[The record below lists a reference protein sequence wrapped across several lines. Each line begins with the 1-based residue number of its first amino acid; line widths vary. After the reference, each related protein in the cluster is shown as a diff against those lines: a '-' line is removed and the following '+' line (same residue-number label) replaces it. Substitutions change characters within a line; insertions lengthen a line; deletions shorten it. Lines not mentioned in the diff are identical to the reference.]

1 MEQLRPCL
9 FFYLLAILLS
19 LSISSTTNSDP
30 TKAETLQWK
39 GGEGAKRTRVRRQNL
54 NLQHA
59 LRLPEKAYAFY
70 MLWRLVNEMYNDTN
84 AIKALTMRPVKL
96 EFTTSEGPKN
106 MEIEVKPSSA
116 PILEQSTHSI
126 GMTGTNDST
135 AMASFPSEPSSLDS
149 QKTTQLEDVKLVEQS
164 TQRLQTTIEKI
175 TEPNQAIEQ
184 HIPDSTTSKIPSP
197 AAEEPSTIVIHEQID
212 HFTSNNGTNN
222 CTTMASFPTHSSLPD
237 SQQTTPSVDP
247 QLVKQTVQRFQTT
260 KQKITE
266 PSEVTEQHI
275 LYSTTLTIKTSSTAA
290 EEPSSINRHEQID
303 PFTAINRTNNS
314 TAMVSLPTQ
323 SSLPDSQEI
332 TQSEDSQLAEKSN
345 QRLQTT
351 KQKVTE
357 PNKVT
362 EQHIPDSTTFT
373 IKISSTAAE
382 EPSTITIHEQIDH
395 FTGINR
401 TNNNS
406 TAMASF
412 PTHSLP
418 DSLETTQSD
427 SQLAEKSTQ
436 RLQTTKQK
444 VTEPNEVTEQHIP
457 DSTTFTIKT
466 SSKAAEEPSSTAL
479 HEQISQFTGINGTNN
494 STATVSLPTQSS
506 LPDSQQTTQSG
517 DPQLVKQTVQRFQ
530 TTKQTIREPSEV
542 TEQHI
547 LYSTTFTIKT
557 SSTAAEEPSS
567 ITIHE
572 QIDPFTGINRTNNS
586 TVMASFPTHSL
597 PDSLETTHS
606 EDSQLAEKSTQRLQ
620 TTKQKVTE
628 PNEVTEQ
635 HIPDST
641 TFTIKISSKAAEEP
655 SSTALHEQISQF
667 TGINGTN
674 NSTAMVSLP
683 TQSSLPDSQQTTQ
696 SGDSQLVKQTVQ
708 RFQTTK
714 QKITEPSEV
723 TEQHILYSTTL
734 TIKTSSTA
742 AEEPSSINRHEQIDP
757 FTAIN
762 RTNNSTA
769 MVSLP
774 TQSSLPDS
782 QEITQSEDSQLAE
795 KSNQRLQTTK
805 QKVTEPNKVTE
816 QHIPDSTTFTIKIS
830 STAAEEPS
838 TITIHEQIDHFTG
851 INRTNNNSTA
861 MASFPTHS
869 LPDSLET
876 TQSDSQLAEKSTQRL
891 QTTKQKMT
899 EPNEVTEQLIPDST
913 TFTIK
918 ISSKAAE
925 EPSSTALHEQISQFT
940 GINGTNNSTA
950 TVSLPTQSSLP
961 DSQQTT
967 QSGDPQIVK
976 QTVQRFQT
984 TKQTIRE
991 PSEVTEQHILYST
1004 TFTIKTSSTA
1014 AEEPS
1019 SITIHEQ
1026 IDPFTGIN
1034 RTNNSTVMA
1043 SFPTHSLPDSLE
1055 TTQSDSQLAEKSTQ
1069 RLQTTKQKVTEPNE
1083 VTEQHIPDSTTFTIK
1098 TSSKAAE
1105 EPSSTALHEQI
1116 DHFTS
1121 NNGTH
1126 NFTTMASFPTH
1137 SSLSN
1142 SQETTP
1148 SVDSQ
1153 LVEQSVQHVQTTKQ
1167 KIIEPSEVTE
1177 QLIPDS
1183 TTLTIKTS
1191 STAVEEPST
1200 ITIHE
1205 QIDHFTG
1212 INGTNNSTT
1221 IALFPDSL
1229 PDSQETTQSGDLQL
1243 AEQSAQYFQ
1252 TTKHKITEPSEVT
1265 EQHTLDSTTFTIKI
1279 SSKAAQ
1285 PSIALYE
1292 QIDHVTGING
1302 TDNSTTIALFLDS
1315 LPDSQETTQSGDSQL
1330 AEQSAQHFQTTKHNI
1345 TEPSEVTEQHTLDST
1360 TFTNKI
1366 SKAAEEPS
1374 SITIHKQI
1382 YHFTDINGT
1391 NNSTAVASFPI
1402 QSSLLDSQKPTQT
1415 GDSEIVEES
1424 PQHENPEPIIRSTGT
1439 NGTNDSTPIM
1449 YFPTDLPP
1457 QGSQK
1462 NTQSGAPKLLEHS
1475 TQHFQILKK
1484 KMTAPSQKIVQPTA
1498 LMPTPD
1504 QATTYRIQ
1512 QTTPLQSAIDPH
1524 IPNND
1529 ILAST
1534 MENENLQPT
1543 SHPQTKKNEQPK
1555 MTPVIN
1561 GMVQR
1566 ISNPTPP
1573 ASTKQTTIATVKSE
1587 IKKNS
1592 VTWQNGK
1599 PNWLVTSTDW
1609 RVSIPTFTLK
1619 QQIQDSTSLLLTE
1632 DRPNSDLSESTSDP
1646 EHHKPKPTEEPINQ
1660 HTEKAPTDGARSSQT
1675 IPVSTETL
1683 ITMFTPNPKPSEKHI
1698 QTTSVMR
1705 HGFLTSRTQENPS
1718 WISTK
1723 RSNIQPTETEES
1735 RSDSINQEHTVDSM
1749 PKENYTNND
1758 LTEKD
1763 KPMQST
1769 SVRQPITTQIATTR
1783 TVSQKHKTFIL
1794 PTHKSANTAIEDDT
1808 KTRRNIFGLLF
1819 TFGCL
1824 MLLLIVILLRVIWRK
1839 WQARRCGSNM
1849 WVAGPPLLRGTYH
1862 SVLQNSSSHTAI
1874 QMRKENSKKTKQ
1886 ENSDV
1891 HETIALKQQNKDL
1904 V

>member
-59 LRLPEKAYAFY
+59 LRLQEKAYAFY

-84 AIKALTMRPVKL
+84 TIKALTMRPVKL

-135 AMASFPSEPSSLDS
+135 AMASFSTEPSSLDS

-175 TEPNQAIEQ
+175 TEPNHAIEQ

-212 HFTSNNGTNN
+212 HFTSNNGTHNF
-222 CTTMASFPTHSSLPD
+222 TTMASFPTHSSLPD
-237 SQQTTPSVDP
+237 SQQTTPSVDS

-275 LYSTTLTIKTSSTAA
+275 LYSTTLTIKT
-290 EEPSSINRHEQID
+290 
-303 PFTAINRTNNS
+303 
-314 TAMVSLPTQ
+314 
-323 SSLPDSQEI
+323 
-332 TQSEDSQLAEKSN
+332 
-345 QRLQTT
+345 
-351 KQKVTE
+351 
-357 PNKVT
+357 
-362 EQHIPDSTTFT
+362 
-373 IKISSTAAE
+373 SSTAAE

-418 DSLETTQSD
+418 DSLETTQS
-427 SQLAEKSTQ
+427 
-436 RLQTTKQK
+436 
-444 VTEPNEVTEQHIP
+444 
-457 DSTTFTIKT
+457 
-466 SSKAAEEPSSTAL
+466 
-479 HEQISQFTGINGTNN
+479 G
-494 STATVSLPTQSS
+494 
-506 LPDSQQTTQSG
+506 
-517 DPQLVKQTVQRFQ
+517 
-530 TTKQTIREPSEV
+530 
-542 TEQHI
+542 
-547 LYSTTFTIKT
+547 
-557 SSTAAEEPSS
+557 
-567 ITIHE
+567 
-572 QIDPFTGINRTNNS
+572 
-586 TVMASFPTHSL
+586 
-597 PDSLETTHS
+597 
-606 EDSQLAEKSTQRLQ
+606 
-620 TTKQKVTE
+620 
-628 PNEVTEQ
+628 
-635 HIPDST
+635 
-641 TFTIKISSKAAEEP
+641 
-655 SSTALHEQISQF
+655 
-667 TGINGTN
+667 
-674 NSTAMVSLP
+674 
-683 TQSSLPDSQQTTQ
+683 
-696 SGDSQLVKQTVQ
+696 
-708 RFQTTK
+708 
-714 QKITEPSEV
+714 
-723 TEQHILYSTTL
+723 
-734 TIKTSSTA
+734 
-742 AEEPSSINRHEQIDP
+742 
-757 FTAIN
+757 
-762 RTNNSTA
+762 
-769 MVSLP
+769 
-774 TQSSLPDS
+774 
-782 QEITQSEDSQLAE
+782 
-795 KSNQRLQTTK
+795 
-805 QKVTEPNKVTE
+805 
-816 QHIPDSTTFTIKIS
+816 
-830 STAAEEPS
+830 
-838 TITIHEQIDHFTG
+838 
-851 INRTNNNSTA
+851 
-861 MASFPTHS
+861 
-869 LPDSLET
+869 
-876 TQSDSQLAEKSTQRL
+876 DSQLAEKSTQRL

-925 EPSSTALHEQISQFT
+925 EPSSTALHEQISQFS

-950 TVSLPTQSSLP
+950 MVSLPTHSSLP
-961 DSQQTT
+961 DSQEITPSVYSQLVE
-967 QSGDPQIVK
+967 QS
-976 QTVQRFQT
+976 VQRVQT
-984 TKQTIRE
+984 TKQTIIE

-1004 TFTIKTSSTA
+1004 TFTIKISKA

-1019 SITIHEQ
+1019 TITIHEQ
-1026 IDPFTGIN
+1026 IDPFTAIN
-1034 RTNNSTVMA
+1034 RTNNSTAMA

-1069 RLQTTKQKVTEPNE
+1069 LLQTTKQKMTEPNE

-1098 TSSKAAE
+1098 ISSKAAE
-1105 EPSSTALHEQI
+1105 EPSSTALHEQISQFSGINGTNNATATVSLPTQSSLPDSQEITQSEDSQLAEKSNQRLQTTKQKVTEPNEVTEQHSPDSTTFTIKISSKAAEEPSSINRHEQI

-1142 SQETTP
+1142 SQETTK

-1191 STAVEEPST
+1191 STAAEEPST

-1243 AEQSAQYFQ
+1243 AEQSAQHFQ

-1265 EQHTLDSTTFTIKI
+1265 EQHTLDSTTFTNKI

-1315 LPDSQETTQSGDSQL
+1315 LPDSQETTQSGDLQL

-1345 TEPSEVTEQHTLDST
+1345 IEPSEVTEQHTLDST

-1366 SKAAEEPS
+1366 AKAAEEPS

-1382 YHFTDINGT
+1382 YHFTGMNGT

-1424 PQHENPEPIIRSTGT
+1424 PQHENPEPIIHSAGT
-1439 NGTNDSTPIM
+1439 NGTNDYAHIM
-1449 YFPTDLPP
+1449 SFPTDLPP
-1457 QGSQK
+1457 QESQK
-1462 NTQSGAPKLLEHS
+1462 NTHSGAPKLLEHS

-1512 QTTPLQSAIDPH
+1512 QTTPPQSAIDPH

-1543 SHPQTKKNEQPK
+1543 SHPQTKKNEPK
-1555 MTPVIN
+1555 MIPVIN

-1573 ASTKQTTIATVKSE
+1573 GRTKQTTISTVKSE
-1587 IKKNS
+1587 IKKNSPHTLS

-1660 HTEKAPTDGARSSQT
+1660 HTDGARSSQT

-1749 PKENYTNND
+1749 SKENYTNND

-1808 KTRRNIFGLLF
+1808 KTRRDIFGLLF

>member
-1 MEQLRPCL
+1 M
-9 FFYLLAILLS
+9 
-19 LSISSTTNSDP
+19 
-30 TKAETLQWK
+30 
-39 GGEGAKRTRVRRQNL
+39 
-54 NLQHA
+54 
-59 LRLPEKAYAFY
+59 
-70 MLWRLVNEMYNDTN
+70 
-84 AIKALTMRPVKL
+84 
-96 EFTTSEGPKN
+96 
-106 MEIEVKPSSA
+106 
-116 PILEQSTHSI
+116 
-126 GMTGTNDST
+126 
-135 AMASFPSEPSSLDS
+135 
-149 QKTTQLEDVKLVEQS
+149 
-164 TQRLQTTIEKI
+164 
-175 TEPNQAIEQ
+175 
-184 HIPDSTTSKIPSP
+184 
-197 AAEEPSTIVIHEQID
+197 
-212 HFTSNNGTNN
+212 
-222 CTTMASFPTHSSLPD
+222 
-237 SQQTTPSVDP
+237 
-247 QLVKQTVQRFQTT
+247 
-260 KQKITE
+260 
-266 PSEVTEQHI
+266 
-275 LYSTTLTIKTSSTAA
+275 
-290 EEPSSINRHEQID
+290 
-303 PFTAINRTNNS
+303 
-314 TAMVSLPTQ
+314 
-323 SSLPDSQEI
+323 
-332 TQSEDSQLAEKSN
+332 
-345 QRLQTT
+345 
-351 KQKVTE
+351 
-357 PNKVT
+357 
-362 EQHIPDSTTFT
+362 
-373 IKISSTAAE
+373 
-382 EPSTITIHEQIDH
+382 
-395 FTGINR
+395 
-401 TNNNS
+401 
-406 TAMASF
+406 
-412 PTHSLP
+412 
-418 DSLETTQSD
+418 
-427 SQLAEKSTQ
+427 
-436 RLQTTKQK
+436 
-444 VTEPNEVTEQHIP
+444 TEPNEVTEQ
-457 DSTTFTIKT
+457 
-466 SSKAAEEPSSTAL
+466 L
-479 HEQISQFTGINGTNN
+479 
-494 STATVSLPTQSS
+494 
-506 LPDSQQTTQSG
+506 
-517 DPQLVKQTVQRFQ
+517 
-530 TTKQTIREPSEV
+530 
-542 TEQHI
+542 
-547 LYSTTFTIKT
+547 
-557 SSTAAEEPSS
+557 
-567 ITIHE
+567 
-572 QIDPFTGINRTNNS
+572 
-586 TVMASFPTHSL
+586 
-597 PDSLETTHS
+597 
-606 EDSQLAEKSTQRLQ
+606 
-620 TTKQKVTE
+620 
-628 PNEVTEQ
+628 
-635 HIPDST
+635 IPDST

-683 TQSSLPDSQQTTQ
+683 TQSSLPDSLETTQ
-696 SGDSQLVKQTVQ
+696 SDSQLAEKSNQRLQTTKQKVTEPNEVTEQHSPDSTTFTIKISSKAAEETSSTALHEQISQFSGINGTNNSTAIVSLPTQSSLPDSQEITQSEDSQLVKQTVQ

-723 TEQHILYSTTL
+723 TEQHIL
-734 TIKTSSTA
+734 
-742 AEEPSSINRHEQIDP
+742 D
-757 FTAIN
+757 
-762 RTNNSTA
+762 
-769 MVSLP
+769 
-774 TQSSLPDS
+774 
-782 QEITQSEDSQLAE
+782 
-795 KSNQRLQTTK
+795 
-805 QKVTEPNKVTE
+805 
-816 QHIPDSTTFTIKIS
+816 
-830 STAAEEPS
+830 
-838 TITIHEQIDHFTG
+838 
-851 INRTNNNSTA
+851 
-861 MASFPTHS
+861 
-869 LPDSLET
+869 
-876 TQSDSQLAEKSTQRL
+876 
-891 QTTKQKMT
+891 
-899 EPNEVTEQLIPDST
+899 
-913 TFTIK
+913 
-918 ISSKAAE
+918 
-925 EPSSTALHEQISQFT
+925 
-940 GINGTNNSTA
+940 
-950 TVSLPTQSSLP
+950 
-961 DSQQTT
+961 
-967 QSGDPQIVK
+967 
-976 QTVQRFQT
+976 
-984 TKQTIRE
+984 
-991 PSEVTEQHILYST
+991 ST

-1026 IDPFTGIN
+1026 IDPFTAIN
-1034 RTNNSTVMA
+1034 RTNNSTAMA

-1083 VTEQHIPDSTTFTIK
+1083 VTEQLIPDSTTFTIK
-1098 TSSKAAE
+1098 ISKAAE
-1105 EPSSTALHEQI
+1105 EPSSI
-1116 DHFTS
+1116 S
-1121 NNGTH
+1121 
-1126 NFTTMASFPTH
+1126 
-1137 SSLSN
+1137 
-1142 SQETTP
+1142 
-1148 SVDSQ
+1148 
-1153 LVEQSVQHVQTTKQ
+1153 
-1167 KIIEPSEVTE
+1167 
-1177 QLIPDS
+1177 
-1183 TTLTIKTS
+1183 
-1191 STAVEEPST
+1191 
-1200 ITIHE
+1200 IHE

-1221 IALFPDSL
+1221 IALFLDSL

-1243 AEQSAQYFQ
+1243 AEQSAQHFQ

-1345 TEPSEVTEQHTLDST
+1345 IEPSEVTEQHTLDST

-1391 NNSTAVASFPI
+1391 NNYTAVASFPI

-1457 QGSQK
+1457 QESQK

-1512 QTTPLQSAIDPH
+1512 QTTPPQSAIDPH

-1573 ASTKQTTIATVKSE
+1573 ASTKQTTISTVKSE
-1587 IKKNS
+1587 IKSIS

-1735 RSDSINQEHTVDSM
+1735 GSDSINQEHTVDSM

-1808 KTRRNIFGLLF
+1808 KTRRDIFGLLF

>member
-84 AIKALTMRPVKL
+84 AIKSFTMRPVKL

-135 AMASFPSEPSSLDS
+135 AMASFSTEPSSLDS

-197 AAEEPSTIVIHEQID
+197 AAEEPSTIAIHEQID

-222 CTTMASFPTHSSLPD
+222 FTTMASFPTQSSLPD
-237 SQQTTPSVDP
+237 SQQTTPSGDS
-247 QLVKQTVQRFQTT
+247 QLVKQTVQRVQTT

-275 LYSTTLTIKTSSTAA
+275 LYSTTLTIK
-290 EEPSSINRHEQID
+290 
-303 PFTAINRTNNS
+303 
-314 TAMVSLPTQ
+314 
-323 SSLPDSQEI
+323 
-332 TQSEDSQLAEKSN
+332 K
-345 QRLQTT
+345 
-351 KQKVTE
+351 
-357 PNKVT
+357 
-362 EQHIPDSTTFT
+362 
-373 IKISSTAAE
+373 SSTAAE

-401 TNNNS
+401 TNNS
-406 TAMASF
+406 TVMASF

-436 RLQTTKQK
+436 RLQTTKQ
-444 VTEPNEVTEQHIP
+444 N
-457 DSTTFTIKT
+457 
-466 SSKAAEEPSSTAL
+466 
-479 HEQISQFTGINGTNN
+479 
-494 STATVSLPTQSS
+494 
-506 LPDSQQTTQSG
+506 
-517 DPQLVKQTVQRFQ
+517 
-530 TTKQTIREPSEV
+530 
-542 TEQHI
+542 
-547 LYSTTFTIKT
+547 
-557 SSTAAEEPSS
+557 
-567 ITIHE
+567 
-572 QIDPFTGINRTNNS
+572 
-586 TVMASFPTHSL
+586 M
-597 PDSLETTHS
+597 
-606 EDSQLAEKSTQRLQ
+606 
-620 TTKQKVTE
+620 TE

-696 SGDSQLVKQTVQ
+696 SGD
-708 RFQTTK
+708 
-714 QKITEPSEV
+714 
-723 TEQHILYSTTL
+723 
-734 TIKTSSTA
+734 
-742 AEEPSSINRHEQIDP
+742 
-757 FTAIN
+757 
-762 RTNNSTA
+762 
-769 MVSLP
+769 
-774 TQSSLPDS
+774 
-782 QEITQSEDSQLAE
+782 
-795 KSNQRLQTTK
+795 
-805 QKVTEPNKVTE
+805 
-816 QHIPDSTTFTIKIS
+816 
-830 STAAEEPS
+830 
-838 TITIHEQIDHFTG
+838 
-851 INRTNNNSTA
+851 
-861 MASFPTHS
+861 
-869 LPDSLET
+869 
-876 TQSDSQLAEKSTQRL
+876 
-891 QTTKQKMT
+891 
-899 EPNEVTEQLIPDST
+899 
-913 TFTIK
+913 
-918 ISSKAAE
+918 
-925 EPSSTALHEQISQFT
+925 
-940 GINGTNNSTA
+940 
-950 TVSLPTQSSLP
+950 
-961 DSQQTT
+961 
-967 QSGDPQIVK
+967 PQILK

-991 PSEVTEQHILYST
+991 PSEVTEQHILDST
-1004 TFTIKTSSTA
+1004 TLTIKTSSTA

-1019 SITIHEQ
+1019 TITIHEQ

-1069 RLQTTKQKVTEPNE
+1069 RLQTTKQNVTEPNE

-1098 TSSKAAE
+1098 ISSKAAE
-1105 EPSSTALHEQI
+1105 ETSSTALHEQI

-1142 SQETTP
+1142 LQKTTPSVYSQLVEQSVQRVQTTKQKIIEPSEVTEQHIPDSTTFTIKTSSTAAEEPSSTALHEQISQFTGINRTNTAMVSLPTQSSLPDSLETNQSDSQLAEKSTQRLQTTKQNMTEPNEVTEQHIPDSTTFTIKISSKAAEEPSSTALHEQIDHFTSNNGTHNFTTLASFPTHSSLSNSQETTP

-1153 LVEQSVQHVQTTKQ
+1153 LVEQSVQRVQTTKQ
-1167 KIIEPSEVTE
+1167 KIIDPSEVTE
-1177 QLIPDS
+1177 QLIP
-1183 TTLTIKTS
+1183 
-1191 STAVEEPST
+1191 
-1200 ITIHE
+1200 
-1205 QIDHFTG
+1205 
-1212 INGTNNSTT
+1212 
-1221 IALFPDSL
+1221 
-1229 PDSQETTQSGDLQL
+1229 
-1243 AEQSAQYFQ
+1243 
-1252 TTKHKITEPSEVT
+1252 
-1265 EQHTLDSTTFTIKI
+1265 DSTTFTIKI

-1330 AEQSAQHFQTTKHNI
+1330 AEQSAQHFQTTKQNFI
-1345 TEPSEVTEQHTLDST
+1345 EPSEVTEQHTLDST

-1382 YHFTDINGT
+1382 YHFTGMNGT

-1424 PQHENPEPIIRSTGT
+1424 PQHENPEPIIHSTGT
-1439 NGTNDSTPIM
+1439 NGTNDYAHIM
-1449 YFPTDLPP
+1449 SFPTDLPP
-1457 QGSQK
+1457 QESQK
-1462 NTQSGAPKLLEHS
+1462 NTHSEAPKLLEHS

-1543 SHPQTKKNEQPK
+1543 SLPQTKKNEQPK

-1573 ASTKQTTIATVKSE
+1573 ARTKQTTISTVKSE
-1587 IKKNS
+1587 IKSLS

-1619 QQIQDSTSLLLTE
+1619 QQIQDFTSLLLTE

-1646 EHHKPKPTEEPINQ
+1646 EHHKPKPTKEPINQ
-1660 HTEKAPTDGARSSQT
+1660 HTEKNTTITAKSSRDSLMQEFMTTNTHRLTNDTLSSKMASTSPLPILTENNLVDSKRPDDTSLPTGISLQDTTSFRIYQSYAKTQSQRTTNKYTILGKMTSHTSFPLVKDTSTQAPTDGVRSSQT

-1683 ITMFTPNPKPSEKHI
+1683 ITMFTPNPKQKHI

-1808 KTRRNIFGLLF
+1808 KTRRDIFGLLF

-1839 WQARRCGSNM
+1839 WQGRRCGSNM

-1886 ENSDV
+1886 KNRDV
-1891 HETIALKQQNKDL
+1891 HETIALKQQNKGNTHTDKN